1 MPPSTAPDNPGADTG
16 IDRYQQWI
24 ASLRTEIGR
33 MDQRGRPKRVE
44 LAHFLRT
51 RRERVTPAEAGM
63 AVSSRRRAP
72 GLLREEVAQLADVS
86 VTWYTWLE
94 QGRPVNVSAATL
106 NNVAR
111 ALRLSPEETVHL
123 FTLADRPLRTARGE
137 DVPPELRLMLD
148 GIGPNPAYLTNH
160 CWDVVAANEALAL
173 GMFESDERAAAIER
187 NLVIDMLTNPRR
199 RDEIVDWERHARRV
213 VGAFRAS
220 YGRHRHDERFKR
232 IIERCLAES
241 EPFRRWW
248 AEHEIAEQRP
258 GAIDLKHPVWGPIR
272 YTFASFRAT
281 EAGGLRLTVYTP
293 ATPGLAERLAAA
305 LAERRAH

>member
-1 MPPSTAPDNPGADTG
+1 MTPASARDNPRTDTG
-16 IDRYQQWI
+16 IERYQQWI
-24 ASLRTEIGR
+24 VPRQTETAG
-33 MDQRGRPKRVE
+33 MDQRERPRRVE

-51 RRERVTPAEAGM
+51 RRERVTPAEAGVP
-63 AVSSRRRAP
+63 VSSRRRAP

-94 QGRPVNVSAATL
+94 QGRPVNVSAETL

-111 ALRLSPEETVHL
+111 ALRLSAEETVHL
-123 FTLADRPLRTARGE
+123 FTLADRPQRPQRGE
-137 DVPPELRLMLD
+137 EVPPELQIMLD
-148 GIGPNPAYLTNH
+148 AIGPNPAYLTNH
-160 CWDVVAANEALAL
+160 CWDVVAANAALAL
-173 GMFESDERAAAIER
+173 GLFAGDADAEATER

-199 RDEIVDWERHARRV
+199 RVEIVDWERHARRI

-220 YGRHRHDERFKR
+220 FGRHRHDARFAR
-232 IIERCLAES
+232 IIERAQAES

-248 AEHEIAEQRP
+248 SEHEVAEQRP
-258 GAIDLKHPVWGPIR
+258 GAIELEHPVWGRIR

-293 ATPGLAERLAAA
+293 STPGLAARLAAA
-305 LAERRAH
+305 IAEPHAP